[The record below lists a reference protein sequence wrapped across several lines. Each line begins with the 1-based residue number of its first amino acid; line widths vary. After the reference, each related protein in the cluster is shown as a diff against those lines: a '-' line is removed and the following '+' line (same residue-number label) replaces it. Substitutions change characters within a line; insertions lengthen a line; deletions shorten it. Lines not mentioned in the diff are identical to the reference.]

1 MGRWRAS
8 AIGLRRRVGAFP
20 WATLRERGCSS
31 VCSRVDSQSKTHR
44 SQSGV
49 EPEWRPSRR
58 YRRHTSSPAASFY
71 ASDHDLGLILEP
83 DAAGNPIARWFVP
96 RIHNGVNV
104 IVLDFQA
111 MTTELVTFSS
121 WMMNTI
127 RPVVRA
133 DFTLPEIPEARLL
146 LGDAMKNLHRFLAG
160 LRVHAGLVFPWDPG
174 FRGDA

>member
-1 MGRWRAS
+1 MEPSG
-8 AIGLRRRVGAFP
+8 GRVGDTAG
-20 WATLRERGCSS
+20 TLRPRPRVLRG
-31 VCSRVDSQSKTHR
+31 
-44 SQSGV
+44 
-49 EPEWRPSRR
+49 
-58 YRRHTSSPAASFY
+58 
-71 ASDHDLGLILEP
+71 DHDLGLILEP